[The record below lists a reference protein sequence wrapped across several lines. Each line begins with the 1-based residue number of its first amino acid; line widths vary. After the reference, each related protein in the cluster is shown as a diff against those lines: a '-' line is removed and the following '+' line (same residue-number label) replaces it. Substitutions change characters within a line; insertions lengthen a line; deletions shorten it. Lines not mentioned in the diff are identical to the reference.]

1 MTVVAATTESDS
13 DTFTRVVFKPWSK
26 AAYLRTIGSSTLH
39 DLISPAEAS
48 MLAIQLPSSVPAG
61 IVQHKRIMREAL
73 PPIPQLRYL
82 EQNARSE
89 HIAARTGGVGY
100 TVSATQAGD
109 TATIYHGLR
118 TPPLEPHDM
127 NVNPLLAPSYGPL
140 HYKGVPVVASN
151 TASHQHSLSSVGN
164 ARYTSKVPPLP
175 ESYKPTHRSQGS
187 ICRSENDENREH
199 THRGRNNDGTDI
211 AHYLQIPPSINDS
224 KGSLAEFAAQV

>member
-1 MTVVAATTESDS
+1 
-13 DTFTRVVFKPWSK
+13 
-26 AAYLRTIGSSTLH
+26 
-39 DLISPAEAS
+39 

-61 IVQHKRIMREAL
+61 IVHHERIMREVL
-73 PPIPQLRYL
+73 PPIPQLRDL

-89 HIAARTGGVGY
+89 HHAARRSGVGH
-100 TVSATQAGD
+100 TVSASQGGD
-109 TATIYHGLR
+109 TTLIHHGLR
-118 TPPLEPHDM
+118 TPPLDPHDM

-175 ESYKPTHRSQGS
+175 ESYKPTHRSQSS
-187 ICRSENDENREH
+187 ISRIEHDENREH
-199 THRGRNNDGTDI
+199 THRRRNNDGTDI